1 MLLRRLLQSFFLLIC
16 CPLALGQ
23 PVLEVRFDAGNPP
36 FAVEKQGQ
44 AVGYYPRIVEVAAE
58 RAGLKLQGQAVPWMR
73 ALRALDEG
81 QACAVGAYATPS
93 RRGRYLL
100 SEAVFRDRILVV
112 GLRNRQLPPVRDVEG
127 LKGLRVGMIRGW
139 VYGPLEPHLPSLQ
152 RVEATYDDQLFKN
165 LASGR
170 VDVVLAVQYAAQHTM
185 AQLGV
190 DGQVLGE
197 LAQADL
203 HLLCPRTPEFRALLD
218 KFDPAVRELR
228 RSGEMARIEAQS
240 LGK

>member
-1 MLLRRLLQSFFLLIC
+1 MACRAWFVWFLLAF
-16 CPLALGQ
+16 LTAAARAQ
-23 PVLEVRFDAGNPP
+23 PVLEARFDAGNRP
-36 FAVEKQGQ
+36 FASERQGQ
-44 AVGYYPRIVEVAAE
+44 AVGYYPQIVEAAAR
-58 RAGLKLQGQAVPWMR
+58 RAGLVLQGQAVPWMR
-73 ALRALDEG
+73 ALRALDDG
-81 QACAVGAYATPS
+81 QACAVGAYSTPT
-93 RRGRYLL
+93 RRERYLL
-100 SEAVFRDRILVV
+100 SEPVFRDRILVV
-112 GLRNRQLPPVRDVEG
+112 GLRERRLPPVREVTE
-127 LKGLRVGMIRGW
+127 LQGLRVGMIRGW

-152 RVEATYDDQLFKN
+152 RVDATYDDQLFMN

-170 VDVVLAVQYAAQHTM
+170 VDVVLAVQYAAQYTM